1 MALGVAAAGALPAGG
16 AQVADGGEVTSADI
30 ARIAGVG
37 RAAVSNWRRRHPD
50 FPRPVGGPATSPT
63 FSLDEVQ
70 EWLESNGRTASS
82 AAERRADQFA
92 DESLADSI
100 AGLFEFVLPG
110 FRTGVVLDPATGD
123 GQVLRAV
130 AARLGSRPTYVG
142 QDADGAGG
150 YPVGHPLGDDAL
162 AAYRQSADVV
172 VCAPPQAPVNGA
184 LTDHLWEF
192 GAPSTAGDFGLI
204 WCQLAFEYVRPGGT
218 AIVLVPYMAAVKG
231 AGRRIRAEMLRSG
244 VLRQVIALPQRMM
257 RATGMP
263 LQIWVLQRPV
273 SRPTYTV
280 VMVDLSDT
288 DRSQLPMDPDGW
300 QAVFDDMARCRE
312 VPAIELLDDDVL
324 YVPAAHISPP
334 RRDYRTELTARAA
347 RYRAALSAVPDAA
360 PKFASTSDPSGFATT
375 TIADLARLGA
385 LHFPD
390 RHGPLERGDI
400 VISADPNRF
409 DATVVEGDEPPMRRA
424 EVIRCDTDQL
434 DPYFIACF
442 LGSEANRRQAA
453 GTLGGTFRLDLR
465 RARIPRMPLD
475 EQRRYAQAYRQ
486 IVDFAGRAD
495 ATAATAADLAQT
507 AIDGLTA
514 GALLPQTRPTR

>member
-1 MALGVAAAGALPAGG
+1 M
-16 AQVADGGEVTSADI
+16 ADGGEVTSADI

-37 RAAVSNWRRRHPD
+37 RAAVSNWRRRHAD
-50 FPRPVGGPATSPT
+50 FPRPIGGPATSPT

-70 EWLESNGRTASS
+70 EWLESNGRSASS
-82 AAERRADQFA
+82 TVERRADQYA
-92 DESLADSI
+92 DESLADSV
-100 AGLFEFVLPG
+100 AALLEYVLPG

-130 AARLGSRPTYVG
+130 AARLGSRPTFVG
-142 QDADGAGG
+142 QDADGGGG

-162 AAYRQSADVV
+162 AGYRLTADAV
-172 VCAPPQAPVNGA
+172 VCAPPLSPVDESLA
-184 LTDHLWEF
+184 DHLWEF
-192 GAPSTAGDFGLI
+192 GAPGSSSDVGLI
-204 WCQLAFEYVRPGGT
+204 WCQLAFEYVRSGGT
-218 AIVLVPYMAAVKG
+218 AIVLVPYAAAVKG
-231 AGRRIRAEMLRSG
+231 SGRRIRAELLRSG
-244 VLRQVIALPQRMM
+244 VLCHVVALPQRVT
-257 RATGMP
+257 RTTSTP

-273 SRPTYTV
+273 SRPSYAVTL
-280 VMVDLSDT
+280 VDLSDT
-288 DRSQLPMDPDGW
+288 DRSQLPMEPNGW
-300 QAVFDDMARCRE
+300 RDVFGDAARSRE

-324 YVPAAHISPP
+324 YLPAAHISPP

-360 PKFASTSDPSGFATT
+360 PKFASTNDPSGFTTT

-390 RHGPLERGDI
+390 RHGHLEPGDI
-400 VISADPNRF
+400 VIVADPNRF
-409 DATVVEGDEPPMRRA
+409 DAIVVEGDQLPTRRS

-434 DPYFIACF
+434 EPYFIACF

-486 IVDFAGRAD
+486 ITEFAGRVD
-495 ATAATAADLAQT
+495 AIAATAADLADV

-514 GALLPQTRPTR
+514 GVLLPQTRVTR